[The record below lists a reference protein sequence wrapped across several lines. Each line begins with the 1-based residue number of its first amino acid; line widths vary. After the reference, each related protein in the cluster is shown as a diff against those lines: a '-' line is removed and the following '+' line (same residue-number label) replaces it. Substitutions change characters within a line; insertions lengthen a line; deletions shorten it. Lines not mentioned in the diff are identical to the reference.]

1 MRAALVLALFAAA
14 FLLAAALR
22 MAREH
27 GRIDPA
33 SKTWLLAG
41 ALFALVSTWLVM
53 G

>member
-1 MRAALVLALFAAA
+1 MRAALVLALLAAA

-22 MAREH
+22 MARAR

-41 ALFALVSTWLVM
+41 GTLALVSAWLVL